1 MLDPEKWL
9 DEWEANHFPALY
21 NIFLNEHNKAKLV
34 QSLIEDEKAST
45 IEGIKR
51 KLGSKKTLLLLDEYN
66 KRMETGKDTL
76 MPSEIERYLS
86 LLPLIEIHRRENY
99 RLWCELVAKC
109 LINRM
114 QSVSPESFNKY
125 KKPKMLKRYVDLCKG
140 ESAGNITIS
149 IEPSMEHSLPHIRIK
164 SKNMDQSYHLH
175 SIGFCHKKKPDE
187 SNQKFATLLKFAL
200 YNGIISPT
208 EYDKTTEKSV
218 SRLRK
223 HLSSLLGIKS
233 PIDNYKKRIGYRSN
247 IKIEDK
253 SYFQESYN
261 TILKDARK
269 TDALDLVNYDIDV
282 DTLTRKREF

>member
-1 MLDPEKWL
+1 MLDPEKWI
-9 DEWEANHFPALY
+9 DEWEANHFPALCY
-21 NIFLNEHNKAKLV
+21 IFLNEHNKEKLV
-34 QSLIEDEKAST
+34 QSLIENEKAST

-86 LLPLIEIHRRENY
+86 LLPLIEIHRRGNY
-99 RLWCELVAKC
+99 RLWCELVSKC
-109 LINRM
+109 LIIGM
-114 QSVSPESFNKY
+114 QAGTQQSFNSY
-125 KKPKMLKRYVDLCKG
+125 QKPKTLKRNVDLCKG

-149 IEPSMEHSLPHIRIK
+149 IEPSMEHSLPNIRIK
-164 SKNMDQSYHLH
+164 SKNIDQSFHPH
-175 SIGFCHKKKPDE
+175 EIGFCYIKSPDKH
-187 SNQKFATLLKFAL
+187 NQLFATLGIFA
-200 YNGIISPT
+200 NNMGTISPT